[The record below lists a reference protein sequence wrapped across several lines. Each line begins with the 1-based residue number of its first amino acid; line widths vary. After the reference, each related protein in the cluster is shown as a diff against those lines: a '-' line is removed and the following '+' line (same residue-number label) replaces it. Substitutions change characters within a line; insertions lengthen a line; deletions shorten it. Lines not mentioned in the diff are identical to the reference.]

1 MTIEEAKQA
10 LREGKKVTHR
20 YFGSDEWVEMI
31 NGYIKSEDGVTHH
44 EFWSLRTAESW
55 QTDWEIFIEPEQK
68 KFVDDFIE
76 HFSKRKGLVMPMS
89 LAFIVWLEVAS
100 YFPSKGKP
108 NVDVGLTKDKSAS

>member
-10 LREGKKVTHR
+10 LREGKKITHR
-20 YFGSDEWVEMI
+20 YFSSDEWVEMR

-44 EFWSLRTAESW
+44 EFWSLRTAEGW

-76 HFSKRKGLVMPMS
+76 HFSKIPASMPMPIIVEEKGS
-89 LAFIVWLEVAS
+89 KFIPQRGGSNQSWKN
-100 YFPSKGKP
+100 KGK
-108 NVDVGLTKDKSAS
+108 GRRF